1 MTTRTCPRCGGIAAL
16 MSHPLRVTRGER
28 SLTVQVPHWECP
40 ACIGPDTGEA
50 PFCWIDQQQMQ
61 EGQDLIDQAWLAQF
75 EQPMPPRK
83 KSGRNQV
90 VPKEKGLGS

>member
-1 MTTRTCPRCGGIAAL
+1 MRTCSRCRGPATL

-40 ACIGPDTGEA
+40 TCIGPDTGEA

-61 EGQDLIDQAWLAQF
+61 EGEDLVDAAWLAHF
-75 EQPMPPRK
+75 GEPMPPRK
-83 KSGRNQV
+83 KPSSKPGE
-90 VPKEKGLGS
+90 PKGARLSS